1 LLNVLNFGRDKVK
14 PQAGLRVITGLARG
28 RGETWGHGGAR
39 STGDI
44 FLFEGFRLDRRAGGL
59 FRLDGR
65 GPLVPVVIGSR
76 ALDVLGVL
84 VKRHG
89 DLVSK
94 DEIMAAVWPGTV
106 VEDNNLTVQIS
117 ALRRTLDRG
126 RSGASCIQTVAGRGY
141 RFVGPVTRREVEV
154 PSSSPAIIGNGADC
168 IEEGR
173 TSEMVVPC
181 QPTAVLEGRGAPHR
195 RWLERGVMAM
205 IIAVAL
211 FLGDL
216 VIDRNWDDGWISKV
230 ARSPPHLSIVV
241 MPSSNLS
248 NDPDQ
253 EYFADSI
260 TDDLTTDLSRLV
272 GSFVIARSTAF
283 TYKGKAVGA
292 KQIGHE
298 LGVRY
303 VLEGSVRRS
312 GNQLRVNAQ
321 LIDAETNAHLW
332 AERFDRDTSD
342 LFALQNEIT
351 TRIAVA
357 LNQELIS
364 AAAARPTE
372 QPDALDY
379 ILRGRAALYKLPS
392 RYSYAEA
399 VRLFERALDLDPR
412 SVDAQSWL
420 AGALAGRILENM
432 SDSVVADL
440 TRAEALITQAL
451 AASPS
456 SPLVHLHKAQLLRYQ
471 HQCDEAIPE
480 YEAAIAF
487 NRNWVF
493 AIAALGWCKF
503 LNGSIGELIPTQEQ
517 ALRLS
522 PRDRNTA
529 TWFNRIGVV
538 HLLQSRTDEAISW
551 FEKARGANPLH
562 PRHHAHLASAYAL
575 KGEAGPAAA
584 ELAEARRLGD
594 SRWSSVTRLRAT
606 EYFGVPK
613 IQDMYEATY
622 ITGLR
627 KAGMPEE

>member
-1 LLNVLNFGRDKVK
+1 MK
-14 PQAGLRVITGLARG
+14 AR
-28 RGETWGHGGAR
+28 A
-39 STGDI
+39 TGDI
-44 FLFEGFRLDRRAGGL
+44 FLFEGFRLDRRGL
-59 FRLDGR
+59 CRRDER
-65 GPLVPVVIGSR
+65 GVFVPVVIGSR

-84 VKRHG
+84 IEG
-89 DLVSK
+89 DGGLVSK

-117 ALRRTLDRG
+117 APRRILDPG
-126 RSGASCIQTVAGRGY
+126 RAEGSCIQTVAGRGY
-141 RFVGPVTRREVEV
+141 RLVGSVTRREVKA
-154 PSSSPAIIGNGADC
+154 PSSAAAVVGNGADC
-168 IEEGR
+168 IEEGC
-173 TSEMVVPC
+173 TSGLVVSC
-181 QPTAVLEGRGAPHR
+181 QPTAVLDGQGASRR

-205 IIAVAL
+205 IIAAAL

-216 VIDRNWDDGWISKV
+216 VIDRNWDDGWFSKV
-230 ARSPPHLSIVV
+230 ARSPPRLSIVV
-241 MPSSNLS
+241 MPFSNLS

-260 TDDLTTDLSRLV
+260 TDDLTTDLSGV
-272 GSFVIARSTAF
+272 TGSFVIARSTAF
-283 TYKGKAVGA
+283 TYKGRAVEA
-292 KQIGHE
+292 KQIGRE
-298 LGVRY
+298 LDVRY

-312 GNQLRVNAQ
+312 GDRVRVNAQ
-321 LIDAETNAHLW
+321 LIDAQTGAHLW
-332 AERFDRDTSD
+332 VERFDRDTSD

-351 TRIAVA
+351 SRIAVA
-357 LNQELIS
+357 LDQELIS
-364 AAAARPTE
+364 SEAARPTE

-379 ILRGRAALYKLPS
+379 ILQGRAVLYKPPS
-392 RYSYAEA
+392 RDNYVEA
-399 VRLFERALDLDPR
+399 IRLFERALDLDPR

-432 SDSVVADL
+432 SDSVAADL
-440 TRAEALITQAL
+440 ARAEALITQAL
-451 AASPS
+451 AASPR
-456 SPLVHLHKAQLLRYQ
+456 SPLAHLHKAQLLRYQ
-471 HQCDEAIPE
+471 HRCDEAIPE
-480 YEAAIAF
+480 YEAAIAS
-487 NRNWVF
+487 NRNWVS

-503 LNGSIGELIPTQEQ
+503 LNGSIEELIPTQEE

-522 PRDRNTA
+522 PRDCSTS
-529 TWFNRIGVV
+529 TWFNRIGVA
-538 HLLQSRTDEAISW
+538 HLLQSRTDEASLW

-594 SRWSSVTRLRAT
+594 RRWSSITRLRAT